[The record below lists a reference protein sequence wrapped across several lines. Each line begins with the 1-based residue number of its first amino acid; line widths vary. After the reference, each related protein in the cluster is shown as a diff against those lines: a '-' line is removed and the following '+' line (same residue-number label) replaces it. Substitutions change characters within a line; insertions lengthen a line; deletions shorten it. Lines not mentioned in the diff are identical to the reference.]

1 MSIQKTY
8 NVSTQKQLI
17 DLNGNLVNFELEFIA
32 QSKNGEPFEILVV
45 DQAILD
51 SQHSLP
57 YKKAV
62 DGKISGNILA
72 DKNIYQNYFLIIR
85 AENDCEVNVTINK
98 KELPIVQQPEQY
110 YPIYPPQQENYQPQQ
125 YMQPQP
131 QSMQPQSMQPPQPM
145 KNNKNSSNLKFY
157 LIIGLI
163 GLGVAYYF
171 FYYKKKKN
179 NTENYQVKTSIPEV
193 EKSHE
198 PAIPKSPTPLVV
210 KSPIPTTPIPTAPI
224 PTTPIAVPYNT
235 TLLDRLNSLK
245 F

>member
-32 QSKNGEPFEILVV
+32 QSKNGEPFEIVVV

-62 DGKISGNILA
+62 DGKISGNLLA

-110 YPIYPPQQENYQPQQ
+110 YPIYPPQQENYHP
-125 YMQPQP
+125 P
-131 QSMQPQSMQPPQPM
+131 QSMQPQSMQPQPQPM

-210 KSPIPTTPIPTAPI
+210 KSSIPTTPISTP
-224 PTTPIAVPYNT
+224 PIAVPYNT

>member
-32 QSKNGEPFEILVV
+32 QSKNGEPFEIVVV

-62 DGKISGNILA
+62 DGKISGNLLA

-110 YPIYPPQQENYQPQQ
+110 YPIYPPQQENYHP
-125 YMQPQP
+125 P
-131 QSMQPQSMQPPQPM
+131 QSMQPQSMQPQPMQPQPMQPQPM

-171 FYYKKKKN
+171 FYYKKRKN

-210 KSPIPTTPIPTAPI
+210 KSSIPTTPISTP
-224 PTTPIAVPYNT
+224 PIAVPYNT